1 MVDVIQGAKEFGLPV
16 GLLVTAV
23 IVLWRENGRLRAK
36 VEELYERWAKT
47 KRGEDE
53 PEAMMRIES
62 FIEEAKATLEELRTT
77 QTSTDEQRRTQ
88 TGA

>member
-23 IVLWRENGRLRAK
+23 IVLWRENRRLREK

-62 FIEEAKATLEELRTT
+62 FIEEAKATLEELKVEAKVKAERGTT
-77 QTSTDEQRRTQ
+77 EAGR
-88 TGA
+88 